1 MFFEREF
8 LRPLMR
14 RRFPNGK
21 WTCPF
26 EHHDWHRQLERL
38 ELEILATSSPSLR
51 ALLERDRA
59 LLLEQARASTTL
71 QASIREGAAA

>member
-1 MFFEREF
+1 MFLEREF
-8 LRPLMR
+8 SRPLMR

-21 WTCPF
+21 WTCAF
-26 EHHDWHRQLERL
+26 EHDDWHVQAERL

-59 LLLEQARASTTL
+59 LLLEQARASIT
-71 QASIREGAAA
+71 AEAPAREEAAA